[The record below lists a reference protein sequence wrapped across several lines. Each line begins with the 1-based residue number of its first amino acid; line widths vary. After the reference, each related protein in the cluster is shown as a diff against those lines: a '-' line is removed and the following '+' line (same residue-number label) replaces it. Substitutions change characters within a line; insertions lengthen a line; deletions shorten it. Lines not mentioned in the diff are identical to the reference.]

1 MVRVDFVASVAR
13 VTSIAIVASTFYN
26 LVFRQRVF
34 YQRRSMFVAVAL
46 RPTITSSIAVAA
58 KRFIVT
64 SVASVASRST
74 VGVMT
79 SIVVASIV
87 VATAIRLALV
97 VSPAI
102 ALACLV
108 MRVIRA
114 MHLPLL
120 AKALCAR
127 PLGSIL

>member
-26 LVFRQRVF
+26 LVFCQRVL
-34 YQRRSMFVAVAL
+34 YQRRSTFVAIAL
-46 RPTITSSIAVAA
+46 HPAIASTIVVAA

-74 VGVMT
+74 VGVT
-79 SIVVASIV
+79 ASIVVVSIVVAV
-87 VATAIRLALV
+87 AIRSALV

-108 MRVIRA
+108 LRVIRG
-114 MHLPLL
+114 MHLALL
-120 AKALCAR
+120 AKALCER
-127 PLGSIL
+127 PLGLIL